1 MESPSPDALNQAAP
15 LPHKLAAILYA
26 DVEGYSRLTGADEA
40 GTHRTL
46 SAYLDLFAETIKA
59 HRGEVKHYAGDA
71 VLADFSTVSDALN
84 CAVEFQKASKEKNET
99 VPEDKRIKFRI
110 GLNLGEVI
118 VDRGEVYGN
127 GVNVAARLETL
138 AEPGGICISGATHD
152 AIGNKLPFDYE
163 YLGEHTVKNI
173 DKPVR
178 AYRVNFTGQPST
190 VKQALPVAPSKK
202 RSRMLIG
209 AIALLA
215 ATAIG
220 VWQLSAKRPSATA
233 QAIDPVLAMPT
244 GPAIAV
250 LPFTNMS
257 GDASQ
262 EYFSDG
268 LTEDIITALSQFRDL
283 FVIARN
289 STFEFK
295 GKPVDVREVGAKLGA
310 HYVLEGSVRREQS
323 RVRINAQL
331 LDAKTGAHLWAE
343 TFDRDLTTKD
353 IFAVQ
358 DEITSKV
365 VAKIG
370 DPLRGTIAQNKKE
383 QLSVKSDIHVEAY
396 ACVLR
401 GKVYFDSFDP
411 TLHKAARECLERTV
425 ETHPKYA
432 DAWAWLALTFADEHV
447 FGFDP
452 RPNSLA
458 RAVTAAQTAVRLD
471 SANQMGHWFLARSL
485 FFQRNFD
492 QFKIEAERAVA
503 LNPNNTAAIA
513 GAAIYTSYAGD
524 WERGKVLSDR
534 ALALNPNPPWW
545 YYVVPFYYYYLKGDY
560 EQALS
565 YATKSHA
572 AAPNFY
578 WTNMALAAVHG
589 QLGHT
594 SEAGATVAEVLRLYP
609 DYPAQARNEM
619 AKFNVSAELTAKMFD
634 GLRKAGMK
642 IPDAG
647 T

>member
-1 MESPSPDALNQAAP
+1 M
-15 LPHKLAAILYA
+15 
-26 DVEGYSRLTGADEA
+26 
-40 GTHRTL
+40 
-46 SAYLDLFAETIKA
+46 
-59 HRGEVKHYAGDA
+59 
-71 VLADFSTVSDALN
+71 
-84 CAVEFQKASKEKNET
+84 
-99 VPEDKRIKFRI
+99 
-110 GLNLGEVI
+110 NLGEVI

-289 STFEFK
+289 STFQFK

-383 QLSVKSDIHVEAY
+383 QLSV
-396 ACVLR
+396 
-401 GKVYFDSFDP
+401 
-411 TLHKAARECLERTV
+411 
-425 ETHPKYA
+425 
-432 DAWAWLALTFADEHV
+432 
-447 FGFDP
+447 
-452 RPNSLA
+452 N
-458 RAVTAAQTAVRLD
+458 
-471 SANQMGHWFLARSL
+471 
-485 FFQRNFD
+485 
-492 QFKIEAERAVA
+492 
-503 LNPNNTAAIA
+503 
-513 GAAIYTSYAGD
+513 
-524 WERGKVLSDR
+524 
-534 ALALNPNPPWW
+534 
-545 YYVVPFYYYYLKGDY
+545 
-560 EQALS
+560 
-565 YATKSHA
+565 
-572 AAPNFY
+572 
-578 WTNMALAAVHG
+578 
-589 QLGHT
+589 
-594 SEAGATVAEVLRLYP
+594 
-609 DYPAQARNEM
+609 YPAASGG
-619 AKFNVSAELTAKMFD
+619 AFKT
-634 GLRKAGMK
+634 
-642 IPDAG
+642 
-647 T
+647 